1 MPIVATRVKKS
12 SCSFSDLPAT
22 VSDEAILI
30 PRSETR
36 YWLLLGDEE
45 VELLARG
52 IVSETT
58 AQRAFSMLSWKRD
71 QQRAS
76 VEALE
81 ETYAR
86 TGEPEL
92 TRASQLPRQPTR

>member
-1 MPIVATRVKKS
+1 MPRAQKAPVL
-12 SCSFSDLPAT
+12 DLPAT

-30 PRSETR
+30 PPSDTR

-71 QQRAS
+71 D
-76 VEALE
+76 
-81 ETYAR
+81 AR
-86 TGEPEL
+86 KLAQDLHNEV
-92 TRASQLPRQPTR
+92 A